1 MPHVRALLP
10 GCVVG
15 REPGCVRT
23 GWAAETIRDVC
34 VRHWLREG
42 AIRGPAFAP
51 GASAASLGQRG
62 SVERPLERDGLWTSV
77 VEGHVASCLSSV
89 RFSHE
94 TDRVGGIKPRTTH
107 GEAFSLRPVVVVHR
121 EEREEEGPHRHCM
134 LVNLFGVTVVE
145 HLHAQPATESR
156 IWVELGG
163 GASRFSFC
171 IRYILSEISNM

>member
-15 REPGCVRT
+15 REPGCVRA

-94 TDRVGGIKPRTTH
+94 TDRVGGLKPRTTH

-134 LVNLFGVTVVE
+134 LVNLFVSQQPAAVDLFGSTF
-145 HLHAQPATESR
+145 LHATS
-156 IWVELGG
+156 
-163 GASRFSFC
+163 GAHEQHCANVVSKNEHCRGA
-171 IRYILSEISNM
+171 RH

>member
-1 MPHVRALLP
+1 VPHVRALLP

-94 TDRVGGIKPRTTH
+94 TDRVGGIQPRTTH

-134 LVNLFGVTVVE
+134 LVNLFFSLFDPSFQRAFRKGV
-145 HLHAQPATESR
+145 
-156 IWVELGG
+156 I
-163 GASRFSFC
+163 
-171 IRYILSEISNM
+171 